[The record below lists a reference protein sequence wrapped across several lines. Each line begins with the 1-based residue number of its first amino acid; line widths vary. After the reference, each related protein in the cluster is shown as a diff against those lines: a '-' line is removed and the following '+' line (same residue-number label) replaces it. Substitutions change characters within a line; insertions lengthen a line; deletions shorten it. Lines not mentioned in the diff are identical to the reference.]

1 MLKKTITFED
11 LDGNLVTDDFY
22 FHLSKAEIAE
32 MELTKTGGLETYI
45 RGIVAA
51 EDRAEIVKFF
61 KQIISMSVGARGA
74 DGRQFIKND
83 EVRDAFEQ
91 TDAYSVLFMELATD
105 ADAGAAFINGIVP
118 RGMNPDSDKPAPPV
132 IPTPRPDV
140 VAGETVPT
148 PKDLTDMTEEQLRA
162 RRAELQA
169 QKAAEG
175 S

>member
-74 DGRQFIKND
+74 DGRQFIKNE
-83 EVRDAFEQ
+83 EVRNAFEQ

-105 ADAGAAFINGIVP
+105 ETAGAAFIQGIVP
-118 RGMNPDSDKPAPPV
+118 KSLNEESDKPSMPV
-132 IPTPRPDV
+132 IPTPSSN
-140 VAGETVPT
+140 VAQGEAAS
-148 PKDLTDMTEEQLRA
+148 MTEEQLRA
-162 RRAELQA
+162 RLAELQEK
-169 QKAAEG
+169 KAAEG